1 MAAKKRAMAA
11 KKKRKVWRI
20 SDIVRAIC
28 REQGKVP
35 EYRRPTDGSSDGA
48 YVLGEC
54 ADGRSAEAVIAE
66 CSYSLPVLLG
76 RQPGYDIEG
85 TAAALVATARRLRV
99 PMVDA

>member
-1 MAAKKRAMAA
+1 MAA
-11 KKKRKVWRI
+11 KKKRRQVWRI

-28 REQGKVP
+28 KEQGKVP
-35 EYRRPTDGSSDGA
+35 EYRRPTDGSPDGA

-54 ADGRSAEAVIAE
+54 EEGRPAEHVIAT
-66 CSYSLPVLLG
+66 CSYSLPVLLS
-76 RQPGYDIEG
+76 RPPGYDPEG